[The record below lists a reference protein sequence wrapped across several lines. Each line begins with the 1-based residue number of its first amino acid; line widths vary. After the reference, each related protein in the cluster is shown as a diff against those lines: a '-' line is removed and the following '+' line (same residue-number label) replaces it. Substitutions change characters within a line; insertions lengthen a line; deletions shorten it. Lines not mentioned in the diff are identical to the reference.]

1 MAFPAL
7 DVVFGLTTGAID
19 FLVKILAAM
28 AVQTGHDK
36 ARVAPYEPDLYA
48 RNDAAFF
55 APQERAP

>member
-28 AVQTGHDK
+28 AAQTGHDK
-36 ARVAPYEPDLYA
+36 ARVGPMGPTSMRAMTRRSPPHEWAP
-48 RNDAAFF
+48 
-55 APQERAP
+55 

>member
-19 FLVKILAAM
+19 FLVKILATT

-36 ARVAPYEPDLYA
+36 ARVAPHEPDLYA

-55 APQERAP
+55 APP

>member
-28 AVQTGHDK
+28 AGQTGHDK
-36 ARVAPYEPDLYA
+36 ARVAPHGLDLDA

-55 APQERAP
+55 APHELAP

>member
-7 DVVFGLTTGAID
+7 DVVFGLPTGAID

-28 AVQTGHDK
+28 ATQTGHDK
-36 ARVAPYEPDLYA
+36 AGVGPLEPDLDV

-55 APQERAP
+55 VP

>member
-28 AVQTGHDK
+28 AGQTGHDK
-36 ARVAPYEPDLYA
+36 ARVAPYGPDLYA